1 MQASKRYDIIKEN
14 IYPLT
19 THLSETFIRKERV
32 YMKKKIRQILLTLLL
47 FVFSILIISIPTQ
60 AAKPAATTVKS
71 KTSYANSKESMTV
84 RGLDAKKKV
93 VWKYVTKKYTATELP
108 RTKCIVRK
116 DKVYVFES
124 SKIVVLRKKDGKQLW
139 TAKKV
144 SAAGHLCKFDKNDNL
159 YVTGYYDNYVYKVST
174 KGKILWKTNASKANN
189 YWQYKISISGNQM
202 TILYEMNN
210 NDSSEKTHKI
220 VFNIKNG
227 KILKYS

>member
-1 MQASKRYDIIKEN
+1 
-14 IYPLT
+14 
-19 THLSETFIRKERV
+19 
-32 YMKKKIRQILLTLLL
+32 MKKKIRQILLTLLL

-84 RGLDAKKKV
+84 RGLDAKKKA

-124 SKIVVLRKKDGKQLW
+124 SKIVVLRKKDGKQVMDC
-139 TAKKV
+139 KKNQV
-144 SAAGHLCKFDKNDNL
+144 LQDTFANLTKNDNL

-189 YWQYKISISGNQM
+189 YWPYKISISGNQM
-202 TILYEMNN
+202 TILYEMNDN
-210 NDSSEKTHKI
+210 DDSSEKTHKI

>member
-1 MQASKRYDIIKEN
+1 
-14 IYPLT
+14 
-19 THLSETFIRKERV
+19 
-32 YMKKKIRQILLTLLL
+32 MKKKIQQILLTSLL

-71 KTSYANSKESMTV
+71 KTSYSNSKESMTV
-84 RGLDAKKKV
+84 RGLDAKKTV

-144 SAAGHLCKFDKNDNL
+144 SPAGHRNIRNSRHTKNPSGSIGTCKPRCTAHSAVNRKRTLYLCRC
-159 YVTGYYDNYVYKVST
+159 
-174 KGKILWKTNASKANN
+174 
-189 YWQYKISISGNQM
+189 Q
-202 TILYEMNN
+202 
-210 NDSSEKTHKI
+210 
-220 VFNIKNG
+220 
-227 KILKYS
+227 

>member
-1 MQASKRYDIIKEN
+1 
-14 IYPLT
+14 
-19 THLSETFIRKERV
+19 
-32 YMKKKIRQILLTLLL
+32 MKKKIRQILLTLLL

-71 KTSYANSKESMTV
+71 KTSYSNSKEFMTV
-84 RGLDAKKKV
+84 RGLGAKKKV

-108 RTKCIVRK
+108 RTKCIVHK

-139 TAKKV
+139 TSKKV
-144 SAAGHLCKFDKNDNL
+144 SPAGHLCKFDKNNNL
-159 YVTGYYDNYVYKVST
+159 YITGYYDNYVYKVST
-174 KGKILWKTNASKANN
+174 KGKILWKANTSKANN
-189 YWQYKISISGNQM
+189 YWPYKINISGNQM